1 MDRFRSIEDSINED
15 HQVKQ
20 GKESELEKGDF
31 LALMEAAWATIGKTA
46 LLVIAF
52 FGLVIALLVLL
63 WFH

>member
-1 MDRFRSIEDSINED
+1 MDRFRSIEESVKDD

-46 LLVIAF
+46 VLVILF
-52 FGLVIALLVLL
+52 FALVIALLALL

>member
-1 MDRFRSIEDSINED
+1 MDRFSSIEDSIKED
-15 HQVKQ
+15 HKVKQ

-46 LLVIAF
+46 LLVILF
-52 FGLVIALLVLL
+52 FALVIALLVLL